1 MPYFVNMQT
10 EPQKLYLIPVSLDE
24 ETNIHSTLPNDVIE
38 TVRGLTHFI
47 VENEKTARAFL
58 KKVGITT
65 PQKDLTILVYNKKDK
80 LPLSHYFKLFDESK
94 SIGLMSEAGCP
105 GVADPGAEIIREAH
119 KRNIEV
125 VPFVGPSS
133 ILLALMAAGF
143 NGQQFTF
150 VGYLPIDKADRLK
163 RIKDLEMVSE
173 KYNITQLFIETPF
186 RNNHLFD
193 DIVKTCKPN
202 TSLSIG
208 VDITGKNQSLKTMS
222 IAEWRNNKPELHKR
236 PAVFVLYGR

>member
-1 MPYFVNMQT
+1 MQI

-24 ETNIHSTLPNDVIE
+24 DAAITKTLPNDVIDI
-38 TVRGLTHFI
+38 VKNLTHFI

-58 KKVGITT
+58 KKVGIITA
-65 PQKDLTILVYNKKDK
+65 QKDLTILVYNKKDK

-193 DIVKTCKPN
+193 DIIKTCKPN

-208 VDITGKNQSLKTMS
+208 VDITGKNQTLKTMS

>member
-1 MPYFVNMQT
+1 MSVENK
-10 EPQKLYLIPVSLDE
+10 KLYLIPVSLDE
-24 ETNIHSTLPNDVIE
+24 EAPITNTLPNDVIDL
-38 TVRGLTHFI
+38 VKGLTHFI

-58 KKVGITT
+58 KKVGIIT
-65 PQKDLTILVYNKKDK
+65 PQKDLTIIVYNKKDK
-80 LPLSHYFKLFDESK
+80 LPLSHYFNLFEESK
-94 SIGLMSEAGCP
+94 SVGLMSEAGCP
-105 GVADPGAEIIREAH
+105 GVADPGAELIREAH

-125 VPFVGPSS
+125 FPLVGPSS

-150 VGYLPIDKADRLK
+150 VGYLPIDKTDRLK

-173 KYNITQLFIETPF
+173 KYNITQIFIETPF

-208 VDITGKNQSLKTMS
+208 VDITGKDQSLKTMS